1 MINVFL
7 LEQLIQ
13 LINHKTGLAIRS
25 KDRDSLC
32 QKIIHRTRCL
42 RMSSVEDYYQ
52 LLVSQGDRSD
62 REWKILIDMLTTGE
76 SYFFRDQGQID
87 ILRNQL
93 LPELIN
99 IQRHQAYARVGDNAL
114 HGDRPS
120 LQIWSAGCSTG
131 EEVYSLAILLM
142 ELIPDWRNW
151 HLRVLGTDINAL
163 AIAKANTG
171 LYNDWSFRLVD
182 PKSRESY
189 FQPHKKLWKIK
200 SDVQKIVQFQS
211 SNLILDPI
219 PQDTG
224 KPIAFDL
231 IICRNVFIYF
241 TKKAIDICLEKFCQ
255 ALKTKG
261 YLITSHT
268 ELYGHNLNCLEV
280 KVLPA
285 SIIYQKKCSLIDQT
299 PYAPPPSHPSFRN
312 LDSPYPL
319 FPLPFAPKQSSQ
331 HLSSNSS
338 LTPYPL
344 KIKPSK
350 AAIAHSV
357 TPKINQKQQEIEI
370 LFKQKKY
377 SNTIE
382 KSLQYLKQ
390 NPKDFIL
397 LLSIAKSYA
406 NLGQLELAIQYA
418 NECLSVSSFAIDPY
432 YLLAQISEEK
442 GDLEQ
447 AKLYLKR
454 IIYLEPESIPAYLD
468 LGSLYAQQGNK
479 IQARKFWSIALDL
492 LQKHPQDAKIVQLE
506 EYNPEELLSFIKKR
520 LKELQ

>member
-52 LLVSQGDRSD
+52 LLVSHSDRSD
-62 REWKILIDMLTTGE
+62 REWKLLIDLLTTGE
-76 SYFFRDQGQID
+76 SYFFRDQGQIE
-87 ILRNQL
+87 ILRTNL

-99 IQRHQAYARVGDNAL
+99 NQRHQASTR
-114 HGDRPS
+114 GDRLT
-120 LQIWSAGCSTG
+120 LQVWSAGCSTG

-151 HLRVLGTDINAL
+151 HLRVLGTDINAM

-182 PKSRESY
+182 PKLKDSY
-189 FQPHKKLWKIK
+189 FQPHQKLWKIK
-200 SDVQKIVQFQS
+200 SEVQKIVQFQS

-219 PQDTG
+219 PQENG
-224 KPIAFDL
+224 RPIPFDL

-255 ALKTKG
+255 ALKSKA
-261 YLITSHT
+261 YLMTSHT

-285 SIIYQKKCSLIDQT
+285 SIIYQKKCSLANPT
-299 PYAPPPSHPSFRN
+299 PSSQLQSHPSFPNHSSR
-312 LDSPYPL
+312 YPA
-319 FPLPFAPKQSSQ
+319 FPLPFAPTQSSQ
-331 HLSSNSS
+331 HLSSHPS
-338 LTPYPL
+338 PL
-344 KIKPSK
+344 KSHTSK
-350 AAIAHSV
+350 TPIAH
-357 TPKINQKQQEIEI
+357 TFPPKNNHKNKEIET
-370 LFKQKKY
+370 LFKQKQY
-377 SNTIE
+377 TNTIE

-418 NECLSVSSFAIDPY
+418 NECLSISSFAIDPY

-454 IIYLEPESIPAYLD
+454 IIYLEPEFIPAYLD
-468 LGSLYAQQGNK
+468 LGSLYAHQGNK
-479 IQARKFWSIALDL
+479 IQARKFWTIALGL

-506 EYNPEELLSFIKKR
+506 EYTPEELLSFLKKR